1 MTRVSGDW
9 LSRDST
15 QAVMAMLTDAG
26 HAAHAV
32 GGCVRNALLGAPV
45 TDVDIATDAR
55 PERVTEL
62 AEAAGLKPVPTGI
75 DHGTVTV
82 VAGGEGFEVTTY
94 RADVETDGRRAVVRF
109 STDMGEDARRR
120 DFTMNAL
127 YAAPDGSVSD
137 PLGGLPDLRARR
149 VRFIED
155 ATRRIR
161 EDYLRI
167 LRFFRFSAWYGDPDN
182 GWDPEALAAIAD
194 NLDGIATLSRER
206 VGQEV
211 LKLMAAP
218 DPAPAVAVMAQTGAL
233 AATLPGAVADP
244 LGPLV
249 AIEAQL
255 ALPPDGLRRLAV
267 TGFEDAQALRLSKAK
282 AKRLELLRQLMG
294 SAQDLPE
301 IAWRHGADTAR
312 DAAALRAASLGQWPD
327 PDTEDRIAQGAHAK
341 FPVTARD
348 LMPDYEGAALGK
360 RLQELEAEWIAS
372 GMTHTRAQLLC
383 PGG

>member
-1 MTRVSGDW
+1 MTHVSGDW

-26 HAAHAV
+26 HTAHAV

-82 VAGGEGFEVTTY
+82 VVGGEGFEVTTY

-109 STDMGEDARRR
+109 STDMTEDARRR

-127 YAAPDGSVSD
+127 YAARDGSVSD
-137 PLGGLPDLRARR
+137 PLGGLPDLEARR

-155 ATRRIR
+155 ANRRIR

-182 GWDPEALAAIAD
+182 GWDPDALAAIAD

-249 AIEAQL
+249 AIEAKL

-267 TGFEDAQALRLSKAK
+267 TGFEDTQALRLSKAK

-327 PDTEDRIAQGAHAK
+327 PDTEDRIALGAGAK

-372 GMTHTRAQLLC
+372 GMTHTRAQLLG

>member
-1 MTRVSGDW
+1 M
-9 LSRDST
+9 
-15 QAVMAMLTDAG
+15 
-26 HAAHAV
+26 
-32 GGCVRNALLGAPV
+32 
-45 TDVDIATDAR
+45 VDDFVDREQFA
-55 PERVTEL
+55 
-62 AEAAGLKPVPTGI
+62 
-75 DHGTVTV
+75 V

-109 STDMGEDARRR
+109 SADMAEDARRR

-127 YAAPDGSVSD
+127 YAAPDGRVSD
-137 PLGGLPDLRARR
+137 PLCGLPDLQARR

-182 GWDPEALAAIAD
+182 GWDAEALAAIAD

-233 AATLPGAVADP
+233 AATLPGAVPDP

-249 AIEAQL
+249 AIESHL
-255 ALPPDGLRRLAV
+255 GLLPDGLRRLAV

-282 AKRLELLRQLMG
+282 AKRLELLRQLIG
-294 SAQDLPE
+294 SPQDLPE

-327 PDTEDRIAQGAHAK
+327 PDTEARIAKGAQAK

-348 LMPDYEGAALGK
+348 LMPDYEGAALGR

-372 GMTHTRAQLLC
+372 GMTLTCAQLLAAK
-383 PGG
+383 G